1 MDGLQLA
8 KYAKENRPDVII
20 IIFSAYSEFDYAKKA
35 CEVSAVNYL
44 LKPIE
49 VEEFKQVME
58 HVIALCRQ
66 KKQWKEQK
74 ENLLVAD
81 KKLLLYRLFNTKE
94 SVTEIVEKLK
104 EYKINLENKY
114 ICFVSIETR
123 NNYFELCEEEF
134 EKILKRNMKLPYE
147 QIDFYPNQIYVII
160 YSREP
165 DRGTESGKF
174 HPFIIC
180 RSDRGKSRDAID
192 YCRNNILWN
201 KRIFRQGK
209 RNGRC
214 PK

>member
-1 MDGLQLA
+1 MRGKCGQLPVKTDRSGGIQTGDGACHCTLQT
-8 KYAKENRPDVII
+8 E
-20 IIFSAYSEFDYAKKA
+20 KA
-35 CEVSAVNYL
+35 G
-44 LKPIE
+44 
-49 VEEFKQVME
+49 
-58 HVIALCRQ
+58 
-66 KKQWKEQK
+66 KEQK

-165 DRGTESGKF
+165 IEERKVENSIRF
-174 HPFIIC
+174 YMPI
-180 RSDRGKSRDAID
+180 
-192 YCRNNILWN
+192 
-201 KRIFRQGK
+201 
-209 RNGRC
+209 
-214 PK
+214 